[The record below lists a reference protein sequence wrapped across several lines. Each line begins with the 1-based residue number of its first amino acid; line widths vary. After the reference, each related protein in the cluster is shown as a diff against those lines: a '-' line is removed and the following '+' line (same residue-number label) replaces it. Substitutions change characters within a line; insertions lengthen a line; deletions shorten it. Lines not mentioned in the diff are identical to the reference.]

1 MNKTITPQ
9 QNISDPIHVG
19 PADEFPPAILDDY
32 FHKRQSWY
40 YQRRGIADL
49 AAERDAFDEEGL
61 IVLASDGTECLG
73 GVRLNTR
80 APGDMRPFPSE
91 VLLPGLSVRAAF
103 PGLALD
109 GVTVGEMGKLLIA
122 GQTRGLPY
130 NNRIL
135 LRMALCLLEMNR
147 QGPQAHFAFLS
158 TRTRALRI
166 YRQIAKIT
174 RLPFETCAVPQ
185 HLVPN
190 KLHTLGDV
198 SLQLYELPIEQSG
211 ETTREIA

>member
-1 MNKTITPQ
+1 MNKPITPQ
-9 QNISDPIHVG
+9 PNISDPIHVG

-49 AAERDAFDEEGL
+49 AAERDVFDEEGL

-80 APGDMRPFPSE
+80 TPGDIRPFPSE
-91 VLLPGLSVRAAF
+91 ELLPGLSVRASF
-103 PGLALD
+103 PALALD
-109 GVTVGEMGKLLIA
+109 NVTVGEMGKLLIA
-122 GQTRGLPY
+122 GQERGLPY
-130 NNRIL
+130 DNRIL

-166 YRQIAKIT
+166 YRQIARIT
-174 RLPFETCAVPQ
+174 RLPFETYTVPEY
-185 HLVPN
+185 LRPE
-190 KLHTLGDV
+190 KLDALGDIA
-198 SLQLYELPIEQSG
+198 LQIYQLPIEQSG
-211 ETTREIA
+211 ETNQ